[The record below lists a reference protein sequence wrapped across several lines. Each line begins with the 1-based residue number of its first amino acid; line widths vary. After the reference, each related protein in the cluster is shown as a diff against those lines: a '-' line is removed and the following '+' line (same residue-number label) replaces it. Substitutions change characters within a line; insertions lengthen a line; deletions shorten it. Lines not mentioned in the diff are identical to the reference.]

1 MNLNPPPDSVLMSHA
16 EWSIRRETANAL
28 VCLNNN
34 ELWTFSF
41 TEQVSPPEPNDRF
54 NLKETSTGLFLPSTL
69 ASGGDTTHPLPA
81 PYKPLISAL
90 KSLILHTLAT
100 STGFVPFGEGMISQ
114 SGKIFHVEPSLSA
127 SGDLFV
133 KMYYDKSDI
142 RKFQLD
148 AMDSTFSSKTLL
160 IPSNV
165 LGEVL
170 EVTRGPKDLSQFKQ
184 LLERTSCIDVG
195 ARNNRFKTWLK
206 IRIESGSM
214 VIWPLD
220 LCYIQPSLQK
230 QNLFDSQRFGL
241 DDVFGSA
248 ESQIAALKSVLQNK
262 DLKST
267 ALTTN
272 TNQQAPSGTGNN
284 ADPMASSTTTT
295 SGNVNSGGT
304 TATAV
309 NPHVGNLAESEGRR
323 LSVYPTPPD
332 PHGAKVK
339 SEGNTVES
347 TSWVTPSGLNSE
359 IWGDMDEDLF
369 GEEEE
374 ITEAD
379 FNFFDQPEEEKKPA
393 PSGDQ
398 QGIKSEPRPPMVKE
412 ERATTL
418 PERKMMEPVPTA
430 GTKRR
435 NDEETHDGKYVD
447 SSQITVQSL
456 SEEEEKP
463 LDHRIKRRKSIFSP
477 LKFNSLISSSL
488 DSKYSQG
495 GRFFVPNPENNED
508 DSSSSSASDAYQDE
522 SDDEETV
529 MGRETEQFGSLSGQ
543 RVEGQQDDE
552 ITISEHPANYMNM
565 WTSILR
571 SSTSSQT
578 LSQPADMSMEVPSSS
593 SNGTATDHVG
603 TPNDQSNID
612 SAVSELVQH
621 IVWDNGL
628 TSKIIPHAPK
638 REAPDSTVVKRV
650 SSVFPELQKL
660 SLLDVL
666 HLNTANQVI
675 HSQTTHNSTRFGTPI
690 AEPKSEVGSGCD
702 TTNDGQ
708 ENEEQLKRTQAMSS
722 SSSGANNNGN
732 YMTTTTNAHYE
743 PSLEDS
749 STNANPMHASV
760 WFSDG
765 QGGTMLHSN
774 ANTPTGTGAAAHS
787 NSMDVQQSSQTQQQ
801 NSQSQT
807 QLQQQQYKQEN
818 NSTIFPMSVPFY
830 SVIRSQ
836 AKMKARAPI
845 LRFWKVFGLTPQHG
859 PKDLTTLMISPSGKG
874 MLAAA
879 SAFLN
884 FLKTTYEGCA
894 LGEMVLPEIKDL
906 NSGNGIVPYVCEQ
919 PDSESAIQNIKTAL
933 AQTAQ
938 YLPVSSGAKNICF
951 IITDPFMHAPSL
963 LPIIQ
968 YFFHLKKMWTSAQPG
983 TNVFLQIVEAK
994 EIAAKDTIVMPSQ
1007 YKMVKVA
1014 LNMYDMCSSGNT
1026 SNDVVQTQRPFP
1038 AFTLAR
1044 IPPAKINFRL
1054 SATPSLSLLDE
1065 DTLIHVAYSIS
1076 KDKRWLTAAWTDQWG
1091 EISKV
1096 DAFHLR
1102 RSGGRIRSFEDVCAE
1117 IWDTTMALIAR
1128 VPVRWRVALAKLGVM
1143 DESELSTWLLL
1154 SEPATSSKKVSFVY
1168 FLSANTTPSLVV
1180 SGDYSIFPFGKYLQ
1194 KDKKSKDLSGSAGAG
1209 TSGGQ
1214 PTTPATPQRAVDTES
1229 PDSYGTN
1236 IVTPTS
1242 TGNANGDTS
1251 KNDSEDNVVVDVKD
1265 DSHGIILGNHIEAIS
1280 GDALNNNRPKPLI
1293 TGFILKPGLNNE
1305 LEHRLFEV
1313 SLVHCPTPYEGSMK
1327 SLLIHY
1333 RRLASLGDYTGVS
1346 NNEERGHVPWHIEAV
1361 DKMLRVLNY
1370 LELSI

>member
-1 MNLNPPPDSVLMSHA
+1 MFVNLNPTSDNVLMSHA

-28 VCLNNN
+28 ACLNNN

-41 TEQVSPPEPNDRF
+41 SEQDSPPEPNDRF

-69 ASGGDTTHPLPA
+69 GSGDTNHPLPA
-81 PYKPLISAL
+81 PYKPLVSAL
-90 KSLILHTLAT
+90 KSLILHNLAI
-100 STGFVPFGEGMISQ
+100 STGFVPFGEGMISP
-114 SGKIFHVEPSLSA
+114 SGKIFYVEPSLSA

-148 AMDSTFSSKTLL
+148 AMDSTFTPKILL
-160 IPSNV
+160 IPSTTT
-165 LGEVL
+165 GEVV

-195 ARNNRFKTWLK
+195 TRNNRFKTWLK
-206 IRIESGSM
+206 IRMESGCI

-220 LCYIQPSLQK
+220 LCYIQPSSQK
-230 QNLFDSQRFGL
+230 QKFFDSQRFGH

-248 ESQIAALKSVLQNK
+248 ESQIAALKAVLQNK
-262 DLKST
+262 DLKHATST
-267 ALTTN
+267 TSK
-272 TNQQAPSGTGNN
+272 NQQAPSGTDN
-284 ADPMASSTTTT
+284 ADLTSGGTTT
-295 SGNVNSGGT
+295 SGNMNTSGN
-304 TATAV
+304 AVTAV
-309 NPHVGNLAESEGRR
+309 NPQVGNLAEGEGRR
-323 LSVYPTPPD
+323 PSVYPTPPD

-347 TSWVTPSGLNSE
+347 TSWVTPGGLNSE
-359 IWGDMDEDLF
+359 TWADMDEDLF
-369 GEEEE
+369 GEDEE

-393 PSGDQ
+393 PNGE
-398 QGIKSEPRPPMVKE
+398 QGTVSEPPPPAVKKE
-412 ERATTL
+412 PDTTL
-418 PERKMMEPVPTA
+418 PEPKTAEPATTTGV
-430 GTKRR
+430 KRR
-435 NDEETHDGKYVD
+435 NEDELDEGKYVD
-447 SSQITVQSL
+447 SSQITIQSM
-456 SEEEEKP
+456 SEEDEKP
-463 LDHRIKRRKSIFSP
+463 LEHRIKRRKSIFSP

-508 DSSSSSASDAYQDE
+508 SSSSSSASDDDQEE
-522 SDDEETV
+522 SDDDETA
-529 MGRETEQFGSLSGQ
+529 MGRETERFHSIPGQ
-543 RVEGQQDDE
+543 QTEGQQDDE
-552 ITISEHPANYMNM
+552 TTISEHPVHYINM

-578 LSQPADMSMEVPSSS
+578 LGQPTEMPMEVPASST
-593 SNGTATDHVG
+593 NGGTTDHVG

-638 REAPDSTVVKRV
+638 REAPDSTVIKRV

-666 HLNTANQVI
+666 RLNTANQVI
-675 HSQTTHNSTRFGTPI
+675 HSQTTHNSTRFGTPVI
-690 AEPKSEVGSGCD
+690 ESKQEGGGGGDAM
-702 TTNDGQ
+702 NDDQ
-708 ENEEQLKRTQAMSS
+708 KDEEQMKRIPSS
-722 SSSGANNNGN
+722 VTNINDND
-732 YMTTTTNAHYE
+732 MTTTNAHHE
-743 PSLEDS
+743 PTIDDS
-749 STNANPMHASV
+749 NNNATSIHASV

-765 QGGTMLHSN
+765 QSGSMLHSN
-774 ANTPTGTGAAAHS
+774 ANTPTSTGIAAHS
-787 NSMDVQQSSQTQQQ
+787 SMDAQHSSQIQQQ
-801 NSQSQT
+801 QYSQT
-807 QLQQQQYKQEN
+807 QLQSQQSQHGQQQYKQEN
-818 NSTIFPMSVPFY
+818 NSTIFPISVPFY
-830 SVIRSQ
+830 SVIRAQ

-894 LGEMVLPEIKDL
+894 LGEMVLPEFKDL
-906 NSGNGIVPYVCEQ
+906 NSGNGIVPYACEE
-919 PDSESAIQNIKTAL
+919 PDAESAIQNIKTAL

-1014 LNMYDMCSSGNT
+1014 LNMYDMCSPGST
-1026 SNDVVQTQRPFP
+1026 TNDVVQTQRSLP

-1065 DTLIHVAYSIS
+1065 DTLMHVAYSVS

-1102 RSGGRIRSFEDVCAE
+1102 KSGGRIRSFEDVCAE

-1143 DESELSTWLLL
+1143 DEPELSTWLLL
-1154 SEPATSSKKVSFVY
+1154 SEPSTSSKKVSFVY

-1194 KDKKSKDLSGSAGAG
+1194 KDKKSKDHSGSTGAG
-1209 TSGGQ
+1209 SASGQ
-1214 PTTPATPQRAVDTES
+1214 PATPATPQRGTETES
-1229 PDSYGTN
+1229 PDYGTN
-1236 IVTPTS
+1236 IATPTS
-1242 TGNANGDTS
+1242 AGNTNGDSS

-1265 DSHGIILGNHIEAIS
+1265 DSHGIILANHIEAIS
-1280 GDALNNNRPKPLI
+1280 DDVLNNSNKPKPLI
-1293 TGFILKPGLNNE
+1293 TGFILKPGLNNDM
-1305 LEHRLFEV
+1305 EHRLFEV

-1370 LELSI
+1370 LELST

>member
-1 MNLNPPPDSVLMSHA
+1 MSHA

-41 TEQVSPPEPNDRF
+41 SEQVSPPEPNDRF

-69 ASGGDTTHPLPA
+69 GSGDTTHPLPA
-81 PYKPLISAL
+81 PYKPLVSAL
-90 KSLILHTLAT
+90 KSLILHNLAT
-100 STGFVPFGEGMISQ
+100 STGFVPFGAGMISP

-148 AMDSTFSSKTLL
+148 AMDSTFTPKVLL
-160 IPSNV
+160 IPSNI
-165 LGEVL
+165 LAEVI

-195 ARNNRFKTWLK
+195 TRNNRFKTWLK
-206 IRIESGSM
+206 IRMEGGSI

-220 LCYIQPSLQK
+220 LCYIQPSSQK
-230 QNLFDSQRFGL
+230 QNVFDAQRFGH

-248 ESQIAALKSVLQNK
+248 ESQIAALKAVLQNK
-262 DLKST
+262 DLKPT
-267 ALTTN
+267 APTTN
-272 TNQQAPSGTGNN
+272 TNQQTSSVTGH
-284 ADPMASSTTTT
+284 ADLAASTATT
-295 SGNVNSGGT
+295 SGSLNTSGNEI
-304 TATAV
+304 TAV
-309 NPHVGNLAESEGRR
+309 NPQVGNLAEGEGRR
-323 LSVYPTPPD
+323 PSVYPTPPD
-332 PHGAKVK
+332 PHGAKAK
-339 SEGNTVES
+339 SEANTVES
-347 TSWVTPSGLNSE
+347 TSWVTPGGLNSE
-359 IWGDMDEDLF
+359 TWGDMDEDLF
-369 GEEEE
+369 GEDEE

-379 FNFFDQPEEEKKPA
+379 FNFFDQPEEEKRPA
-393 PSGDQ
+393 LNGDQ
-398 QGIKSEPRPPMVKE
+398 GTASEPPPPVLKKE
-412 ERATTL
+412 QEAPL
-418 PERKMMEPVPTA
+418 PEPKTVEPITTA
-430 GTKRR
+430 GVKRR
-435 NDEETHDGKYVD
+435 KADEMDEGKHVD
-447 SSQITVQSL
+447 SSQITIQSM

-477 LKFNSLISSSL
+477 LKFSSLISSSL

-508 DSSSSSASDAYQDE
+508 SSSSSASDD
-522 SDDEETV
+522 DDEEDSGDDETI
-529 MGRETEQFGSLSGQ
+529 MGRETEQFHSISGQ
-543 RVEGQQDDE
+543 QTEGQQDDE
-552 ITISEHPANYMNM
+552 TMSEHPVHYISM
-565 WTSILR
+565 WTSILH

-578 LSQPADMSMEVPSSS
+578 LAQPTEVSVEAPA
-593 SNGTATDHVG
+593 SNTNGGTNDHFG

-638 REAPDSTVVKRV
+638 REAPDSTVIKRV

-666 HLNTANQVI
+666 HLNTTSQVI
-675 HSQTTHNSTRFGTPI
+675 HSHATHNSTRFGTPVV
-690 AEPKSEVGSGCD
+690 EPKQDVGGSGD
-702 TTNDGQ
+702 TANDGQ
-708 ENEEQLKRTQAMSS
+708 KGEEQMKRMHTSVSNSNDNDMT
-722 SSSGANNNGN
+722 
-732 YMTTTTNAHYE
+732 MTTNTHHQPTI
-743 PSLEDS
+743 EDPNN
-749 STNANPMHASV
+749 NANPMHASV

-765 QGGTMLHSN
+765 QGGSMLHSN
-774 ANTPTGTGAAAHS
+774 ANTPTSTGTAAHGS
-787 NSMDVQQSSQTQQQ
+787 SVDVQQSSQQQQHSQTPIQTQQ
-801 NSQSQT
+801 T
-807 QLQQQQYKQEN
+807 QQGQQYKQEN
-818 NSTIFPMSVPFY
+818 NSTIFPISVPFY
-830 SVIRSQ
+830 SVIRAQ

-906 NSGNGIVPYVCEQ
+906 NSGNGIVPYACDE
-919 PDSESAIQNIKTAL
+919 PDAENAIQNIKTAL

-983 TNVFLQIVEAK
+983 TNVFLQIVETK
-994 EIAAKDTIVMPSQ
+994 EIAAKDTVVMPSQ

-1014 LNMYDMCSSGNT
+1014 LNMYDMCYPGSIT
-1026 SNDVVQTQRPFP
+1026 NDSVQTQRSLP

-1054 SATPSLSLLDE
+1054 SASSSLSLLDE
-1065 DTLIHVAYSIS
+1065 DTLMHVAYSVS

-1102 RSGGRIRSFEDVCAE
+1102 KGGGRIRSFEDVCAE
-1117 IWDTTMALIAR
+1117 IWDITMALIAK
-1128 VPVRWRVALAKLGVM
+1128 VSVRWRVALAKLGVM

-1168 FLSANTTPSLVV
+1168 LLSANTTPSLVV

-1194 KDKKSKDLSGSAGAG
+1194 KDKKSRDQSGSTGAG
-1209 TSGGQ
+1209 SASGQ
-1214 PTTPATPQRAVDTES
+1214 PTTPATPQRGTDTES
-1229 PDSYGTN
+1229 PDAYGAN
-1236 IVTPTS
+1236 IATPTS
-1242 TGNANGDTS
+1242 AGNANGDTS
-1251 KNDSEDNVVVDVKD
+1251 KTDGDDNVVVDVKD

-1280 GDALNNNRPKPLI
+1280 DDVLNNSNKPKPLI
-1293 TGFILKPGLNNE
+1293 TGFILKPGLNND

-1370 LELSI
+1370 LELST